1 MGINDKKIDILG
13 YANDFAMIV
22 DNKKKNLEKLL
33 KIWIKIPRK
42 IEYKNRST
50 KNKNTLIRR
59 RINNTRVIIH
69 IDDNR

>member
-1 MGINDKKIDILG
+1 MIRKSIYVLG
-13 YANDFAMIV
+13 YTNDFAMIV